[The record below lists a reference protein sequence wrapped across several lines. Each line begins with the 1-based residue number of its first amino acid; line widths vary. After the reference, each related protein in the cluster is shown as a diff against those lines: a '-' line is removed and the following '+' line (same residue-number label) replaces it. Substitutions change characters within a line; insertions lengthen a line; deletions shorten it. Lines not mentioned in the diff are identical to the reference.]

1 MQAQSSRGEKEHMDS
16 VNKTLYIPLYGK
28 AYVSQK
34 GILLN
39 DKKAEQ
45 IWAAEGFA
53 LKGKAKSKWL
63 AYYMGM
69 RSAVFDEWLRQQ
81 MSERQAAAVI
91 HIGCGLDSR
100 ILRLAPM
107 ENPWYDID
115 FPAVIAERSRYFR
128 ESDTYHMIGVDVRE
142 NGWLDRIQGRT
153 AIVLMEGVSMYLF
166 TEDLRKLLQRIS
178 AKFESVMLLMD
189 VYSEFAARAS
199 RVKNPINDVGVTQ
212 VYGLDD
218 PLVLEDTGLKFV
230 QAHDMC
236 PPELTA
242 QLKGAEKWIF
252 ENLYN
257 GAFAR
262 KLYSLYEY
270 SSGQLSTAAEEV

>member
-1 MQAQSSRGEKEHMDS
+1 MDS
-16 VNKTLYIPLYGK
+16 VSKTLYIPLYGK
-28 AYVSQK
+28 DYVSRK
-34 GILLN
+34 GIILN
-39 DKKAEQ
+39 DPKAEE
-45 IWAAEGFA
+45 IWKRRKFP
-53 LKGKAKSKWL
+53 LKGKSKSKYL
-63 AYYMGM
+63 AYYMAM
-69 RSAVFDEWLRQQ
+69 RAAVYDRWAEEKMRLDPN
-81 MSERQAAAVI
+81 AVVI